1 MDVIPFRLLTNNVYL
16 IAGGLFTRSDT
27 QMSSAAT
34 IPGSIL
40 IVILVLILIFA
51 SPSGTFWRFI
61 KSSAMV
67 HRENRKMPIHHSDQ
81 HRCQGLSLSG
91 LTDDALKDIHQA
103 TLEILEKT
111 GLFIETDEAL
121 EVFDGAGAEIDRN
134 NRIVKIRPQLVEDAI
149 QSAPSKILLAAR
161 DPKHDKVLEAGR
173 VHFTNFSEG
182 IKVVDPFSGQRR
194 APLKADLANAAKLAD
209 YLDDIDVCEKAVGS
223 SDVPRAVLPLH
234 NAEAMLTHTTKHC
247 CVGPG
252 SGYLLKK
259 LVQMASAIS
268 GGIKKF
274 QSRPIL
280 SFTTCPVSPL
290 KLINECCEIIIE
302 AARSRSI
309 INILSM
315 AMAGGT
321 SPVTLA
327 GTLVTHNAEVL
338 GGITLNQLVQKGAPV
353 IYGSSTTA
361 MDLKIGAASVG
372 TPECAMISGAVARLA
387 RYYALPSSVAGG

>member
-1 MDVIPFRLLTNNVYL
+1 M
-16 IAGGLFTRSDT
+16 
-27 QMSSAAT
+27 
-34 IPGSIL
+34 
-40 IVILVLILIFA
+40 
-51 SPSGTFWRFI
+51 
-61 KSSAMV
+61 
-67 HRENRKMPIHHSDQ
+67 
-81 HRCQGLSLSG
+81 
-91 LTDDALKDIHQA
+91 
-103 TLEILEKT
+103 
-111 GLFIETDEAL
+111 
-121 EVFDGAGAEIDRN
+121 
-134 NRIVKIRPQLVEDAI
+134 
-149 QSAPSKILLAAR
+149 
-161 DPKHDKVLEAGR
+161 
-173 VHFTNFSEG
+173 
-182 IKVVDPFSGQRR
+182 VDPFSGERR
-194 APLKADLANAAKLAD
+194 APVKADLANAAKLVD
-209 YLDDIDVCEKAVGS
+209 YLDEIDVCEKAVGS
-223 SDVPRAVLPLH
+223 SDVPQAVLPLH

-259 LVQMASAIS
+259 LVQMAGVIS

-274 QSRPIL
+274 QERPIL

-338 GGITLNQLVQKGAPV
+338 GGITLNQLVRKGAPV

-372 TPECAMISGAVARLA
+372 TPECAIISGAVARLA
-387 RYYALPSSVAGG
+387 QILCPAELCRRRVERFKDIRLPDGPRKDAHRTHSSIGRCQSDLRSGNA